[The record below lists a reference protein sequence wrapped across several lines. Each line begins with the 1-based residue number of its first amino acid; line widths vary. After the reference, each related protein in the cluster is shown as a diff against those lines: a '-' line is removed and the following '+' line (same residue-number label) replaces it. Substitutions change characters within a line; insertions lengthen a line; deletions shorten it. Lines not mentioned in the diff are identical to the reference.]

1 MTDSDDDACVLKSP
15 VERLETTSTMTQGA
29 SNSTDMAGVG
39 GRQDDPSVDAWL
51 RPVLYAIRLSF
62 LPIIVAGTVTN
73 CLNFVVLSHREMRS
87 VSTSVYLFAL
97 AVADLGVM
105 YFELFRIWFEWAQ
118 VVNISFSKF
127 TSLYFIIQPLRF
139 CGVLCISR
147 SVS

>member
-1 MTDSDDDACVLKSP
+1 MMTHGADEPDNWT
-15 VERLETTSTMTQGA
+15 ETAVT
-29 SNSTDMAGVG
+29 G
-39 GRQDDPSVDAWL
+39 GRLDDPSVDAWL

-87 VSTSVYLFAL
+87 ASTSVYLFAL

-118 VVNISFSKF
+118 VPMLSFCLFSP
-127 TSLYFIIQPLRF
+127 SWYF
-139 CGVLCISR
+139 CISR
-147 SVS
+147 YCRIFVIFENLYFTR

>member
-1 MTDSDDDACVLKSP
+1 MNQDPSDH
-15 VERLETTSTMTQGA
+15 
-29 SNSTDMAGVG
+29 G
-39 GRQDDPSVDAWL
+39 GRHDDPSVDAWL

-105 YFELFRIWFEWAQ
+105 YLELFRIWFEWAQ
-118 VVNISFSKF
+118 VTHI
-127 TSLYFIIQPLRF
+127 YI
-139 CGVLCISR
+139 
-147 SVS
+147 

>member
-1 MTDSDDDACVLKSP
+1 MV
-15 VERLETTSTMTQGA
+15 QGA
-29 SNSTDMAGVG
+29 DEPDPADVG
-39 GRQDDPSVDAWL
+39 LQQLDDPSVDAWL

-118 VVNISFSKF
+118 VAYLLFHVTF
-127 TSLYFIIQPLRF
+127 LYSIQQLKIFIHQKKNW
-139 CGVLCISR
+139 
-147 SVS
+147 

>member
-1 MTDSDDDACVLKSP
+1 MIQDV
-15 VERLETTSTMTQGA
+15 G
-29 SNSTDMAGVG
+29 NSTDVTGVG

-97 AVADLGVM
+97 AVGDLGVM

-118 VVNISFSKF
+118 VNCVHS
-127 TSLYFIIQPLRF
+127 IQFLRVYVIVF
-139 CGVLCISR
+139 HIEFF
-147 SVS
+147 